1 MELKSVKVTFI
12 DGSIKRFSTY
22 DPYKISPTPAMIC
35 YDMIGHGGVKAS
47 LFIIPS
53 EIRSI
58 EVFDSENDELMCFT
72 PA

>member
-1 MELKSVKVTFI
+1 MELNAVKITFV
-12 DGSIKRFSTY
+12 DGSIKRFLTY
-22 DPYKISPTPAMIC
+22 DPFKTSPTPAMIC

-47 LFIIPS
+47 LFVIPS
-53 EIRSI
+53 QIRFI